1 VFDIACALA
10 DVLPFISSSASYPGD
25 SPVDCLTHMV
35 SLLVQLPG
43 GTSKF
48 APLLMAKIHE
58 LLPDLAQKLCEATGM
73 PSITLNNPM
82 SPDTRFA
89 YEEEV
94 GRGLYTDLRR

>member
-10 DVLPFISSSASYPGD
+10 DVLPFVSLSAMYPGD
-25 SPVDCLTHMV
+25 SPVDSLAQIL

-43 GTSKF
+43 GASKF

-73 PSITLNNPM
+73 PFMALDNPM
-82 SPDTRFA
+82 SPDTRFT

>member
-10 DVLPFISSSASYPGD
+10 DVLPFVSSSAMQPGD
-25 SPVDCLTHMV
+25 GPVDSLAQIL

-43 GTSKF
+43 GASKF

-73 PSITLNNPM
+73 PFMALDNPM
-82 SPDTRFA
+82 SPDTRFT

>member
-10 DVLPFISSSASYPGD
+10 DVLPFVSSSASYPGNSPQD
-25 SPVDCLTHMV
+25 SLAQIV
-35 SLLVQLPG
+35 SLLVKLPG

-58 LLPDLAQKLCEATGM
+58 LLPDLAQKLCEAIGM
-73 PSITLNNPM
+73 PSMALSNPM
-82 SPDTRFA
+82 SPETRFT

>member
-1 VFDIACALA
+1 
-10 DVLPFISSSASYPGD
+10 
-25 SPVDCLTHMV
+25 MV
-35 SLLVQLPG
+35 SLLVKLPG
-43 GTSKF
+43 GTTKF

-58 LLPDLAQKLCEATGM
+58 LLPDLAQKLCETIGM
-73 PSITLNNPM
+73 PSIALNNPM

>member
-1 VFDIACALA
+1 
-10 DVLPFISSSASYPGD
+10 
-25 SPVDCLTHMV
+25 MV

-48 APLLMAKIHE
+48 APLLMAKIYE

>member
-10 DVLPFISSSASYPGD
+10 DVLPFVSSSASYPRD
-25 SPVDCLTHMV
+25 SPQDSLAQIV

-73 PSITLNNPM
+73 PFVALSNPM
-82 SPDTRFA
+82 SPETRFT